1 VLAITLANRGRVCVI
16 DADPAA
22 RLKAWADKAD
32 LPENI
37 TVLVCTRERE
47 IHDMIARADKE
58 HDYVIV
64 DLEGAA
70 TRLNAFA
77 MGESDLVIIPM
88 GDEQPDAEGAIET
101 LSQVALESR
110 AMRRDIPV
118 RILFART
125 QAAVKSR
132 LARSLNAQVREK
144 IGAFST
150 ELHARTA
157 YSSLHNYGGTLHDLD
172 RNQVTGVEKAIANA
186 DLVAAEIQEVLAWV
200 REIRRDGLKTEETT
214 HG

>member
-1 VLAITLANRGRVCVI
+1 
-16 DADPAA
+16 
-22 RLKAWADKAD
+22 
-32 LPENI
+32 
-37 TVLVCTRERE
+37 
-47 IHDMIARADKE
+47 M
-58 HDYVIV
+58 
-64 DLEGAA
+64 
-70 TRLNAFA
+70 
-77 MGESDLVIIPM
+77 
-88 GDEQPDAEGAIET
+88 
-101 LSQVALESR
+101 
-110 AMRRDIPV
+110 
-118 RILFART
+118 
-125 QAAVKSR
+125 
-132 LARSLNAQVREK
+132 REK